1 MPISIGWKKPARRS
15 ANYSNCSLGLR
26 SPGSRRRQRVIRRNF
41 GHGTSLVCAKPG
53 CRRSEQG
60 PLLSATFAA
69 HCYCLLTGDVP
80 PAMRSEYRPYPAAF
94 FHPRMEISTG
104 LTLVVPRGG
113 GSGVNLG
120 LGASAR
126 SRSRRNSFLRVRI
139 VAKSSAVRGRFTS
152 LSSHLRLW
160 LETG

>member
-1 MPISIGWKKPARRS
+1 MHA
-15 ANYSNCSLGLR
+15 
-26 SPGSRRRQRVIRRNF
+26 
-41 GHGTSLVCAKPG
+41 
-53 CRRSEQG
+53 
-60 PLLSATFAA
+60 
-69 HCYCLLTGDVP
+69 
-80 PAMRSEYRPYPAAF
+80 EYRSYPAGF
-94 FHPRMEISTG
+94 FHPRMEISTDLAPVG
-104 LTLVVPRGG
+104 LRGG